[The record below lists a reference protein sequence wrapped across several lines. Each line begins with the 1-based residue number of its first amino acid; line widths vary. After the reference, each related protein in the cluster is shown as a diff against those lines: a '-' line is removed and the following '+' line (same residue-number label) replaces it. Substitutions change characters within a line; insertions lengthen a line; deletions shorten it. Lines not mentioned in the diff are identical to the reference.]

1 MIYNLKINYIL
12 NKAWEKMDFE
22 KRHSQREKRLSSKRS
37 IHTVIEISK
46 KINELLEQMEYNN
59 SDMLLTKEHIK
70 HNLNKLINYEDNQS
84 KLKTEKIKE
93 STKAQSLGLYTNF
106 SNNYYI
112 DNRGRLITTYSK

>member
-1 MIYNLKINYIL
+1 
-12 NKAWEKMDFE
+12 MDFE

-93 STKAQSLGLYTNF
+93 STKARSLGLYTNF

>member
-1 MIYNLKINYIL
+1 
-12 NKAWEKMDFE
+12 MDFE
-22 KRHSQREKRLSSKRS
+22 KRNSPREKRLSSKRS

-84 KLKTEKIKE
+84 QLKPEKIRA
-93 STKAQSLGLYTNF
+93 STKARSLGLFTNF